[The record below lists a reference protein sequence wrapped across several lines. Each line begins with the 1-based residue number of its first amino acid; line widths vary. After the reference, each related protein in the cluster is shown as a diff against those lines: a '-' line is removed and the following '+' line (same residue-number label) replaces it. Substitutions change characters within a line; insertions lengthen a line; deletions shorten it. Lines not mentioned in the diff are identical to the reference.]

1 MSQRRDP
8 RGSTISG
15 SRQAVTFGRIEERS
29 ILRELDLLD
38 EKLEDGV
45 RRGSGVDS
53 VDTKGTAA
61 SASGISGTTGTSGS
75 ADARAG
81 QSSGSET
88 TGDSGRKMGGR
99 G

>member
-38 EKLEDGV
+38 EKLEDGA

-61 SASGISGTTGTSGS
+61 SGISGMTGTSGS